1 MNRRLTKLYADIDQ
15 RYEDQID
22 NILSVVVENESA
34 TRKLAKKAMK
44 KFCSTNATD
53 AQDRIVNAR
62 VYAAQI
68 IADNEVFV
76 PEPGISADC
85 FEDDGGDPVEAFDVD
100 VCVDEEFALNVM
112 LELAEQLKFSKEQL
126 DQFAKIAPPKDFEE
140 AMTRPLG

>member
-53 AQDRIVNAR
+53 AQDKIVNAR
-62 VYAAQI
+62 IYAAQI

-76 PEPGISADC
+76 SEPGISADC
-85 FEDDGGDPVEAFDVD
+85 FENPVPVPVLRVSRFLCLEAD
-100 VCVDEEFALNVM
+100 L
-112 LELAEQLKFSKEQL
+112 
-126 DQFAKIAPPKDFEE
+126 I
-140 AMTRPLG
+140 